1 MESVMAKHRLIKT
14 WKQLQTLSLNLPYVM
29 ACERKQTFLLTLF
42 RKQTSTES
50 ISCYVCAWV
59 FSNWQTTILNV

>member
-1 MESVMAKHRLIKT
+1 
-14 WKQLQTLSLNLPYVM
+14 M